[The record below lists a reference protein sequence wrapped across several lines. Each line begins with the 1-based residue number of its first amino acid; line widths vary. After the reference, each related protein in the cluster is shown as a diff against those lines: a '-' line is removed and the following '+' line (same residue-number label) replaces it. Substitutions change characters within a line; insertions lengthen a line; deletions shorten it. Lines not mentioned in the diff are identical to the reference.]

1 MRRIIVGI
9 VVSLAA
15 TSCAAVNAVPP
26 LPGPAALEVRPT
38 DSPFV
43 LVSDGAVTALVPGGW
58 RATAVSMDASRG
70 FVASPH
76 PERWRS
82 PVGLETGLAATWIDA
97 TRVGLPSDVYYL
109 AATGPMF
116 DRLVESPGCTAM
128 HRTIFADNAPD
139 FVHGATASP
148 GDFVA
153 RGEGVCT
160 VAGAPA
166 RRWSYFVAAPG
177 FGPAKQLGIPSSGLY
192 VAVAVTRDVPGAA
205 RRLADLMD
213 HVRFGGASVQDFV
226 RAVRSP
232 ALGL

>member
-15 TSCAAVNAVPP
+15 TSCAAFNVAAP
-26 LPGPAALEVRPT
+26 LPGPGALEVRPT
-38 DSPFV
+38 DTPLV
-43 LVSDGAVTALVPGGW
+43 LVSDGAVSALVPGGW
-58 RATAVSMDASRG
+58 RATAVSVDASRG

-76 PERWRS
+76 PELWRS
-82 PVGLETGLAATWIDA
+82 PAGLETGLAATWIDA

-116 DRLVESPGCTAM
+116 DRLVESPGCTV
-128 HRTIFADNAPD
+128 HRTVFADNAPG
-139 FVHGATASP
+139 FAHGATASP

-153 RGEGVCT
+153 RGEGVCAT
-160 VAGAPA
+160 TGTPA

-192 VAVAVTRDVPGAA
+192 VAVAVTRDGSGAA
-205 RRLADLMD
+205 QRLAKLMA

-232 ALGL
+232 ALGI

>member
-9 VVSLAA
+9 VVSFAA
-15 TSCAAVNAVPP
+15 TSCAASGVAPP
-26 LPGPAALEVRPT
+26 QPRPEALQVRPT
-38 DSPFV
+38 DTPLV

-58 RATAVSMDASRG
+58 RAAAVSMDASRG

-82 PVGLETGLAATWIDA
+82 PAALETGLAATWIDA

-116 DRLVESPGCTAM
+116 DRLVDAPGCTAE
-128 HRTIFADNAPD
+128 RRVVFADNAPG
-139 FVHGATASP
+139 FARGGAASP

-153 RGEGVCT
+153 RGSGVCAG
-160 VAGAPA
+160 AGAPA
-166 RRWSYFVAAPG
+166 RRWCYFVAAPG

-192 VAVAVTRDVPGAA
+192 VAVAVTRDAPGAG
-205 RRLADLMD
+205 RRLADLLR
-213 HVRFGGASVQDFV
+213 HVSFGGASVQDFV

-232 ALGL
+232 AVGL